1 MPNREIE
8 AFILKNHQ
16 PHPWAQHTAVE
27 HTLKAG
33 PNTEEHH
40 LTIRGKMTRDQV
52 KVLNGLLMDAESR
65 REIKDRKIENPYS
78 LRGGKSDE
86 VIEYGL
92 TFSAKGTPEEMKVRA
107 NHIRDIAEYVLNQSR
122 A

>member
-1 MPNREIE
+1 
-8 AFILKNHQ
+8 
-16 PHPWAQHTAVE
+16 
-27 HTLKAG
+27 
-33 PNTEEHH
+33 
-40 LTIRGKMTRDQV
+40 MTRDQV